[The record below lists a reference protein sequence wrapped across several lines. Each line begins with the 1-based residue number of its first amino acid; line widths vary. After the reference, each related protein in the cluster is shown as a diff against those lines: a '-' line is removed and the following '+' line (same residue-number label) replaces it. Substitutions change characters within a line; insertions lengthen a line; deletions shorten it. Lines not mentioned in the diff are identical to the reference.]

1 MSIVAVGAKI
11 FKLFMPSPEMIRPV
25 NCSVLS
31 TSWSS
36 LMGTSIVVS
45 VLPAGNVIGI
55 AVARVYP
62 VKSTVI
68 NF

>member
-1 MSIVAVGAKI
+1 MSIVARGEKI
-11 FKLFMPSPEMIRPV
+11 LKLAMPPPEMIRPL

-31 TSWSS
+31 TNRS
-36 LMGTSIVVS
+36 LLVGTSIVVS

-62 VKSTVI
+62 VKSTII